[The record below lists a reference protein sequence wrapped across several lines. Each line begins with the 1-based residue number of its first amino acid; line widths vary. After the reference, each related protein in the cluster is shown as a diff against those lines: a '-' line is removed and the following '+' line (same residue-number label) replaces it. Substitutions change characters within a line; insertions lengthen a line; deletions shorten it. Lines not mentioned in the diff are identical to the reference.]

1 MTSTPPPP
9 TASRLRYR
17 RTTRWFRPVTVVEVL
32 DDSASDWIDAWG
44 QPRRA
49 APASTIASRLKSI
62 FLHSPCPAYTV
73 RPPTAESNA

>member
-44 QPRRA
+44 QPRRD
-49 APASTIASRLKSI
+49 APVWRALTLSEMSLLSRRFTGL
-62 FLHSPCPAYTV
+62 PQ
-73 RPPTAESNA
+73 